1 MRRWNIVAL
10 SGDTHVT
17 ESEQRYVYP
26 LLMPNEITYI
36 TDLTRPVT
44 YIIMLDERNDN
55 ECLHQH
61 CGPRR
66 RELARNNF
74 ANFVSNGCSLV
85 DYVAHNLESFVV
97 PLMPIRKIH
106 TKKSN
111 GNKTVKIVAT
121 RKEEVRT
128 LLSWIHT
135 NL

>member
-10 SGDTHVT
+10 AGDTHVT
-17 ESEQRYVYP
+17 DSEQRYVYP
-26 LLMPNEITYI
+26 PLLSNEITYI
-36 TDLTRPVT
+36 TYLTRPVT

-85 DYVAHNLESFVV
+85 DYVAHNLESYVV

-106 TKKSN
+106 KK
-111 GNKTVKIVAT
+111 KTREIKT
-121 RKEEVRT
+121 WK
-128 LLSWIHT
+128 
-135 NL
+135 

>member
-26 LLMPNEITYI
+26 LLLPNLTY
-36 TDLTRPVT
+36 LSRPVT
-44 YIIMLDERNDN
+44 YIIMLDERSDN

-66 RELARNNF
+66 SELARNNF

-97 PLMPIRKIH
+97 PLMPIRQL
-106 TKKSN
+106 TKQKRQ
-111 GNKTVKIVAT
+111 
-121 RKEEVRT
+121 RK
-128 LLSWIHT
+128 
-135 NL
+135 